1 MTSHARIA
9 RVVLAVA
16 GTLLV
21 GAPIIV
27 VATALVALANGTA
40 AVVVGGAVNLPDTV
54 RTIYASHPI
63 LDLWPVPLGILALAG
78 SVALG
83 RGTTDGWRLGM
94 LGAAA
99 VAVYG
104 ASQLPSQVSQ
114 MLAAPP
120 DARGLPLVNVA
131 IVSAILA
138 VAAAAAWD
146 VWRAC
151 AASSPPA
158 VTR

>member
-1 MTSHARIA
+1 MTNHARIA

-16 GTLLV
+16 GILLI

-27 VATALVALANGTA
+27 VAMALLALANGTA
-40 AVVVGGAVNLPDTV
+40 AVVAGGAVNLPDTV
-54 RTIYASHPI
+54 RTIYASHPV
-63 LDLWPVPLGILALAG
+63 LDLWPVPLGVIAVVG

-83 RGTTDGWRLGM
+83 RGTVGGWRLGM

-99 VAVYG
+99 LTVYG
-104 ASQLPSQVSQ
+104 ASQLPSQISQ

-120 DARGLPLVNVA
+120 DGRAVTAVNVA

-146 VWRAC
+146 VWRAR
-151 AASSPPA
+151 AASSPSP